1 MREDKSVT
9 SLKIFAKL
17 VNKNAIKHQKGVPS
31 QKIFTAPI
39 YPPSQNL
46 AKTSWTLPQ
55 DFQTVCIYEK
65 DRHCQESYLVKD
77 FRCTRLKIQEVRS
90 SKFCQNLW
98 GVILFGQNLKWG
110 SLFCVLLLH
119 FFTRFFLFAC
129 GSYVIPPYSLTTPM
143 CLYVKE
149 RIKIFLS
156 LKFFNA
162 LCDILQ
168 SLMSMT

>member
-1 MREDKSVT
+1 MQTQKYSCRANIFQNILPSDIIRISSIIHWLHLLRK
-9 SLKIFAKL
+9 LK
-17 VNKNAIKHQKGVPS
+17 NKQ
-31 QKIFTAPI
+31 
-39 YPPSQNL
+39 
-46 AKTSWTLPQ
+46 
-55 DFQTVCIYEK
+55 K
-65 DRHCQESYLVKD
+65 DRHCQKFFLVKD